1 MVTPQLLEKNIE
13 DILAKHHSYFIE
25 PGLQLKDRQV
35 SFRGG
40 RADLLFIDRF
50 GDELLIEIKRGTLKR
65 EAVAQLLDYLGNLTG
80 DDTRTRLMFIAGSI
94 AANWKMALDRQ
105 GIEYREYTE
114 KDYLLFL
121 EKYDPNLLRQIIT
134 PINTTSTP
142 PIEPP
147 RMPPSNLCG
156 SLKDFFALRNFKAGE
171 GITEK
176 SVEQWLQERRRAK
189 EKYRLIFHPD
199 NLEKMSSYDFKSF
212 LYFKNN
218 RCWTQLYRSSLG
230 LINDMGALRKAI
242 AHLQDETLP
251 VEARLRDVL
260 HGGSYWIDGF
270 GINIATGILHIC
282 DEGDRYGV
290 WNNRTDD
297 ALSKLG
303 YLNQRVYNRGKDY
316 LVINGCLHCLRVDLK
331 ECKPE
336 LDVDLGL
343 VDSFIWFISKDK
355 LDYL

>member
-1 MVTPQLLEKNIE
+1 MITPELLEKKIE
-13 DILAKHHSYFIE
+13 DIIAKHHRYFIE
-25 PGLQLKDRQV
+25 SGLQLKDRQV
-35 SFRGG
+35 SSRAG

-50 GDELLIEIKRGTLKR
+50 GDELLIEIKRGTVNR

-80 DDTRTRLMFIAGSI
+80 DGIRTRLMLIAGNI

-105 GIEYREYTE
+105 GIEYREYAE
-114 KDYLLFL
+114 KDYLQFL
-121 EKYDPNLLRQIIT
+121 EKYDPDLLRQIIK
-134 PINTTSTP
+134 PINTIPTP
-142 PIEPP
+142 SIEPP
-147 RMPPSNLCG
+147 SVPPLNLCG
-156 SLKDFFALRNFKAGE
+156 SLKDFFALHNFKAGE

-176 SVEQWLQERRRAK
+176 SVEQWLQDRKRAK
-189 EKYRLIFHPD
+189 ERYRLMFHPD
-199 NLEKMSSYDFKSF
+199 NLEKMSSNDFKSF

-218 RCWTQLYRSSLG
+218 RCWTQLYRRSLR

-251 VEARLRDVL
+251 VEMRLKDVFQ
-260 HGGSYWIDGF
+260 GGSYWINGF

-282 DEGDRYGV
+282 DQGDHYGV
-290 WNNRTDD
+290 WNSRTED

-316 LVINGCLHCLRVDLK
+316 LVINSCVHRLKADLR
-331 ECKPE
+331 ECRLE
-336 LDVDLGL
+336 LDVNLGL

-355 LDYL
+355 LDY

>member
-1 MVTPQLLEKNIE
+1 MTTQQLLEKNIE
-13 DILAKHHSYFIE
+13 DIVAKHHSYFIE
-25 PGLQLKDRQV
+25 PGLQLKNRQV
-35 SFRGG
+35 SLRGG

-50 GDELLIEIKRGTLKR
+50 GEELLIEIKRGTINR
-65 EAVAQLLDYLGNLTG
+65 EAVAQLLDYLGNLTNDG
-80 DDTRTRLMFIAGSI
+80 TRTRLMLIAGNI
-94 AANWKMALDRQ
+94 AANWKMAFDRQ

-114 KDYLLFL
+114 KDYLTFL
-121 EKYDPNLLRQIIT
+121 ETHDQDLLRQIIQQIKTT
-134 PINTTSTP
+134 PTL
-142 PIEPP
+142 PIEPTLNQS
-147 RMPPSNLCG
+147 RNLCG
-156 SLKDFFALRNFKAGE
+156 SLKDFLALRNFKAGE

-176 SVEQWLQERRRAK
+176 SVEQWLKDRKKAK
-189 EKYRLIFHPD
+189 DRYRLIFHTD
-199 NLEKMSSYDFKSF
+199 NLEKMSSDDFKSF

-218 RCWTQLYRSSLG
+218 RCWTQLYRSSLR
-230 LINDMGALRKAI
+230 LINDMGALRRAI

-260 HGGSYWIDGF
+260 HGGSYWIGGF

-282 DEGDRYGV
+282 DQGDHYGV
-290 WNNRTDD
+290 WNSRTED

-316 LVINGCLHCLRVDLK
+316 LVINGCLHRLRADLK
-331 ECKPE
+331 ECIPE
-336 LDVDLGL
+336 LDINLGL